1 MTHRYGISM
10 GVSPREPL
18 SRVSELARAVE
29 ERGFEALWY
38 IDFQLGMKDVYTAMN
53 LAALAT
59 EGVQIGAGVTNLVTR
74 HPTVTANATAA
85 LDELSGGRAVLGLG
99 AGWSAVHGAGAKPS
113 PLGDLRAGID
123 TLRRLFGGGPV
134 ELGGTEVRLATAL
147 RPIPIYLAVSQP
159 GMLRL
164 AGETCD
170 GAVLMGAADPEFCAW
185 QLGFLR
191 EGLQRAGRRRDE
203 LTVDLWVTMSV
214 GDDEAG
220 ALDDVRAW
228 ATSQAATFHPWKR
241 LPDAWERYRD
251 DFARAAGAYHL
262 VDHLS
267 RRADHRRIV
276 SDDFVRSVALAGDV
290 ATCVARL
297 RELWS
302 LDIDRITFALLSGGR
317 QRRLDELAG
326 TVIPAVGAEIRRG
339 KESS

>member
-1 MTHRYGISM
+1 MMHRYGISL

-18 SRVSELARAVE
+18 RRASELARAVE
-29 ERGFEALWY
+29 DRGFEALWY
-38 IDFQLGMKDVYTAMN
+38 IDFQLGMKDVYAAMN

-59 EGVQIGAGVTNLVTR
+59 ERVQIGAGVTNLVTR

-99 AGWSAVHGAGAKPS
+99 AGWSAVLGAGAPPS
-113 PLGDLRAGID
+113 RLGDLRSGID
-123 TLRRLFGGGPV
+123 VFRQLFGGEAV
-134 ELGGTEVRLATAL
+134 EFGGTEVRLTTAL

-170 GAVLMGAADPEFCAW
+170 GAILMGAADPAFCAW

-191 EGLQRAGRRRDE
+191 EGLARAGRRRDE

-214 GDDEAG
+214 GEDEAR

-241 LPDAWERYRD
+241 LPDAWQRYRA
-251 DFARAAGAYHL
+251 DFARAAEAYHL
-262 VDHLS
+262 ADHLS
-267 RRADHRRIV
+267 LRAEHRRIV

-290 ATCVARL
+290 GTCAARL
-297 RELWS
+297 RDLWT

-326 TVIPAVGAEIRRG
+326 TVIPAVEAEMRRG
-339 KESS
+339 KEPS

>member
-1 MTHRYGISM
+1 MVKRFGISR
-10 GVSPREPL
+10 GVSPRETFAQ
-18 SRVSELARAVE
+18 VGEIAKEVE
-29 ERGFEALWY
+29 ALGFEALWF
-38 IDFQLGMKDVYTAMN
+38 IDHQLGMKDVYAAMN

-59 EGVQIGAGVTNLVTR
+59 ERVRIGAGVTNLLTR

-99 AGWSAVHGAGAKPS
+99 AGWSAVHGAGAEPS
-113 PLGDLRAGID
+113 RLGDLRAGID
-123 TLRRLFGGGPV
+123 IMRQMFGGEPV
-134 ELGGTEVRLATAL
+134 RFAGTEVRLATAV

-170 GAVLMGAADPEFCAW
+170 GAILMGAADPEFCAW

-191 EGLQRAGRRRDE
+191 EGLERAGRRREE

-214 GDDEAG
+214 GEDEAA

-228 ATSQAATFHPWKR
+228 AASQAATFHPWKR
-241 LPDAWERYRD
+241 LPEAWERYRA
-251 DFARAAGAYHL
+251 DFGRAAEAYHL

-267 RRADHRRIV
+267 LRADHRRIV

-297 RELWS
+297 GELWA

-326 TVIPAVGAEIRRG
+326 TVIPAVGDEIRTG
-339 KESS
+339 KESP